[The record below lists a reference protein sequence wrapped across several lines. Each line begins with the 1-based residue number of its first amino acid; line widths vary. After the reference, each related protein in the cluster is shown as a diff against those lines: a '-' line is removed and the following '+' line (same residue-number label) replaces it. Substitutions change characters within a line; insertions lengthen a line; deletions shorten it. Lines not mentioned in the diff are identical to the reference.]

1 MQKKKSDSLEL
12 LRRSSGLLLHISSLP
27 GKYGIGTLG
36 EEAFDFIDFLK
47 KSGQRYWQILP
58 TTPTLSQ
65 FGHSPYSSYS
75 SFAGDPFLI
84 SVEEILKK
92 SWVEAGLYDLLPK
105 QSNADFVDFAEVEAF
120 KYNFLKKAFDQFI
133 KNAEAADKRTFETF
147 KKEEKYWL
155 DDFSLFVSLAK
166 ERGTFYWIKWK
177 KKIRERGLDELNM
190 EKENLKDEI
199 EFWKFTQFIFFSQWK
214 ELTIKAKAKG
224 ISIVGDIP
232 IYVNFDSADT
242 WSNPEIFQL
251 NEESLKAEKVSGV
264 PPDYFSK
271 NGQKWGNPLY
281 KWFAPDM
288 KGLNEKTFSWWK
300 KRVSHLL
307 KMVDI
312 IRIDHFRGFESY
324 WAVPIR
330 AKTAIKGKW
339 LKGPGFSFFLRL
351 EKELGKLPLI
361 AEDLGIITKGVEELR
376 DELNLPGMKILQF
389 AFDFNPKNTYLPG
402 NFENSNCI
410 VYTGTHD
417 NNTTNGW
424 FYGKDIDDNTRDY
437 VLEYIGSENRDEF
450 HWKFIRTAMASIS
463 KLSIIPVQDILGF
476 SEEFRMNTPGESKK
490 NWRWK
495 LAKNK
500 LTDTHSHKLYRYTKI
515 FNRLPESK
523 GEKNK

>member
-1 MQKKKSDSLEL
+1 MEINLKNKNEL
-12 LRRSSGLLLHISSLP
+12 LSRSSGLLLHISSLP
-27 GKYGIGTLG
+27 GKYGIGTMG
-36 EEAFDFIDFLK
+36 QEAFDFIDFLE
-47 KSGQRYWQILP
+47 KSGQTYWQILP

-65 FGHSPYSSYS
+65 FGFSPYSSYS
-75 SFAGDPFLI
+75 SFAGDPLLI

-92 SWVEAGLYDLLPK
+92 KWADDELKDFLPK
-105 QSNADFVDFAEVEAF
+105 ERNDDFINFSGVEDF
-120 KYNFLKKAFDQFI
+120 KYDFLKNAYECFF
-133 KNAEAADKRTFETF
+133 KNGNEEEKVEF
-147 KKEEKYWL
+147 KKFKKNEAYWL

-166 ERGTFYWIKWK
+166 ETGTFYWVKWK
-177 KKIRERGLDELNM
+177 RKVRERDFDELNRLRGKLR
-190 EKENLKDEI
+190 EEI
-199 EFWKFTQFIFFSQWK
+199 EYWKFTQFLFFSQWA
-214 ELTIKAKAKG
+214 ELLKKAKESG
-224 ISIVGDIP
+224 VSIIGDIP

-242 WSNPEIFQL
+242 WSNQEIFQL
-251 NEESLKAEKVSGV
+251 NEETLKAEKVSGV

-281 KWFAPDM
+281 KWFAKEK
-288 KGLNEKTFSWWK
+288 KGLNEETFIWWK

-312 IRIDHFRGFESY
+312 IRIDHFRGFEAY

-339 LKGPGFSFFLRL
+339 MNGPGMEFFLRL

-376 DELNLPGMKILQF
+376 DNLNLPGMKILQF
-389 AFDFNPKNTYLPG
+389 AFDFNPKNIYLPG
-402 NFENSNCI
+402 NFEDKNCI

-424 FYGKDIDDNTRDY
+424 FYGKEIDDNTRNY
-437 VLEYIGSENRDEF
+437 ILEYIGADNWDEF
-450 HWKFIRTAMASIS
+450 HWKFIRLAMSS
-463 KLSIIPVQDILGF
+463 TSVLSIIPVQDVLGF

-495 LAKNK
+495 LADEKLESFHSDRLFK
-500 LTDTHSHKLYRYTKI
+500 LTKT
-515 FNRLPESK
+515 FNRLSDGDK
-523 GEKNK
+523 K